1 MTALPLIPAPYA
13 TADWRRRIADLYAQI
28 RADPDPERGWRHW
41 HATRS
46 MLFRNHPASPLTATQ
61 KTGFA
66 EIPVWPYDPAF
77 RFEVE
82 LVPQSGETL
91 EFDLGADGTMSARPT
106 ARTEGLTH
114 ALGDELS
121 LWWIEGYGGGLFLPF
136 RDATCGKGS
145 YGGGRYAIDAI
156 KSSDLGLTRDGRLIL
171 DFNFAYTP
179 SCAWSPDWVCPLS
192 PPGNTLDVAITAG
205 ERDPSAGPV

>member
-1 MTALPLIPAPYA
+1 MKHLPPIPAPYA

-28 RADPDPERGWRHW
+28 RAEPDPEAGWRHW
-41 HATRS
+41 LATRS
-46 MLFRNHPASPLTATQ
+46 ALFRDHPASPLSPDRRD
-61 KTGFA
+61 GFA

-77 RFEVE
+77 RFEVG
-82 LVPQSGETL
+82 LVPLSGDAL
-91 EFDLGADGTMSARPT
+91 AFDLGTDGTMRARPM
-106 ARTEGLTH
+106 ARTEGLTA
-114 ALGDELS
+114 ALGDELT

-136 RDATCGKGS
+136 RDATCGDGS

-156 KSSDLGLTRDGRLIL
+156 KSSDLGLSRDGRLIL

-192 PPGNTLDVAITAG
+192 PPENRLGAAITAG
-205 ERDPSAGPV
+205 ERDPSGTAF